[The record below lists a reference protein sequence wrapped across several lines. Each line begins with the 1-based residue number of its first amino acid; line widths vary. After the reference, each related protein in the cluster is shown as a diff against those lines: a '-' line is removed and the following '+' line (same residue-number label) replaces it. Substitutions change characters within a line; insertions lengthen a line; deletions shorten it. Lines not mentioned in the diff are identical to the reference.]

1 MTRHINDFYVKEAQR
16 LGYASRA
23 AFKILEIQKKDKIF
37 KPGMTVI
44 DLGAAPGGW
53 SQVALECIGRN
64 GRVIAVDLL
73 EMDEFSN
80 MTFIQG
86 DFNDEIILE
95 KIKLILEEKKAD
107 IVISDMAP
115 NLSGQSSID
124 QPRSMH
130 LLELALDCARQF
142 LKPRGCFLFKA
153 FQGAG
158 LDEFVQDLKHDFKT
172 VKYRK
177 PEASRSESKERY
189 VLAIDFHDRY
199 NDPK

>member
-1 MTRHINDFYVKEAQR
+1 LYVKEAQR

-53 SQVALECIGRN
+53 SQ
-64 GRVIAVDLL
+64 IAREYVGNQGCLIAIDLL
-73 EMDEFSN
+73 SMDEISGVH
-80 MTFIQG
+80 FIQG

-95 KIKLILEEKKAD
+95 KLNEKLNGALAD
-107 IVISDMAP
+107 IIISDMAP
-115 NLSGQSSID
+115 NLSGKSSID

-130 LLELALDCARQF
+130 LLELALDCVKKF
-142 LKPRGCFLFKA
+142 LKPGGSFLFKA

-158 LDEFVQDLKHDFKT
+158 LDEFVKALKIDFSQ

-177 PEASRSESKERY
+177 PDASRSESKERY
-189 VLAIDFHDRY
+189 VLAIDFHRGY
-199 NDPK
+199 NAS